1 MITKQDPTNY
11 MLFIRNTPEATL
23 KIKEQI
29 EYNKQ
34 METKSQAQQS

>member
-11 MLFIRNTPEATL
+11 MLFTRNTPKAML